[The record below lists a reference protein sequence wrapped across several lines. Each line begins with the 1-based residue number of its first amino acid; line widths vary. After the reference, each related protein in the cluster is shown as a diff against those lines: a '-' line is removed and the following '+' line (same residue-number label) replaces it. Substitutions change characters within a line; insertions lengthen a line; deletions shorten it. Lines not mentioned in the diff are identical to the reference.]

1 MGETSTALHEYS
13 RNIAAHTLKQL
24 IEWQASLEHLSKE
37 CERAR
42 EQDSAD
48 KHGHK
53 GNRSIL
59 PVSVWE
65 LNYIPEHA
73 RLPQKTALSG

>member
-24 IEWQASLEHLSKE
+24 IEWQASLERLSNE
-37 CERAR
+37 CER
-42 EQDSAD
+42 ESVQDSAD
-48 KHGHK
+48 KHGPK
-53 GNRSIL
+53 
-59 PVSVWE
+59 
-65 LNYIPEHA
+65 EHA